1 MAGPGILP
9 TDAIYAGDD
18 WSRILTIQQGG
29 SPVDLA
35 SAGWTNW
42 TAQWRPDPG
51 TASKIDLTVDDTA
64 AASGQI
70 TVSLTGAQTESMG
83 GNGVWDLQAED
94 SDGNTVTWVRGST
107 VWTQDV
113 TR

>member
-1 MAGPGILP
+1 MPGPGILP
-9 TDAIYAGDD
+9 ADQIYAGDD
-18 WSRILTIQQGG
+18 WSRILTIKQDDAA
-29 SPVDLA
+29 VDLVA
-35 SAGWTNW
+35 AGWTAW
-42 TAQWRPDPG
+42 TAQWRTDPG
-51 TASKIDLTVDDTA
+51 TASKIDLSVDDSA

-83 GNGVWDLQAED
+83 GNGVWDLQATD
-94 SDGNTVTWVRGST
+94 SDGNTVTWLRGAT